1 MIYFIISGSTTN
13 ETRGNAVK
21 SMLLAVL
28 TMRET
33 VILRIVTFA
42 YSQKPDSREGA
53 HERHALF
60 FSWCLFMML
69 FLFDQGS
76 SYLAIYPRGAGT
88 TLPRV
93 YRYHIATGKLYEIFR
108 FEMKHDTTRNPTN

>member
-13 ETRGNAVK
+13 ETGRNAVK
-21 SMLLAVL
+21 SRLLAVL

-33 VILRIVTFA
+33 VILRIVAFA

-53 HERHALF
+53 QEIHAVF
-60 FSWCLFMML
+60 FSWCFFLML

-93 YRYHIATGKLYEIFR
+93 FRYHMSAGKLYKILR